1 MTFISLQ
8 ENLKQGLAIVSRI
21 VSKNINLPILNN
33 ILFKVNKSNI
43 ELIATNLEIG
53 ITHQVRGKIDS
64 EGEFTVD
71 SKIITDYINLLPGDK
86 VECEQDGSEIKIKC
100 QNYKTK
106 INIQDASDF
115 PLIPKV
121 NKDSFYSVPIDDL
134 RSALSEVIFAVANN
148 ETRLELSGVLW
159 LFTGDSL
166 ILVGT
171 DSYRL
176 AEKKIKI
183 KSNYESPI
191 NKVIVPARTLQEL
204 IRVLSSFK
212 DDEQLE
218 NAGEIKICLS
228 DNQILFIFGSTEL
241 VSRLINGGYPDYQ
254 QIIPLN
260 YKTRA
265 LINKNELMR
274 AIKASAIFSKA
285 GVNDVALDFKS
296 ETGKITISSASSQVG
311 ESSVELNSEI
321 EGDNNEIIINYRYF
335 LDGLNN
341 ISSDII
347 RLDLVNSGT
356 PCVLRPEKTDDYLY
370 IVMPIRQ

>member
-176 AEKKIKI
+176 AEKKIK
-183 KSNYESPI
+183 
-191 NKVIVPARTLQEL
+191 
-204 IRVLSSFK
+204 
-212 DDEQLE
+212 
-218 NAGEIKICLS
+218 
-228 DNQILFIFGSTEL
+228 
-241 VSRLINGGYPDYQ
+241 
-254 QIIPLN
+254 
-260 YKTRA
+260 
-265 LINKNELMR
+265 
-274 AIKASAIFSKA
+274 SAP
-285 GVNDVALDFKS
+285 
-296 ETGKITISSASSQVG
+296 
-311 ESSVELNSEI
+311 SVE
-321 EGDNNEIIINYRYF
+321 RF
-335 LDGLNN
+335 
-341 ISSDII
+341 
-347 RLDLVNSGT
+347 
-356 PCVLRPEKTDDYLY
+356 
-370 IVMPIRQ
+370 

>member
-8 ENLKQGLAIVSRI
+8 ENLKQGLAIVSRV

-43 ELIATNLEIG
+43 ELVATNLEMG

-71 SKIITDYINLLPGDK
+71 SKVITDYINLLPGDK
-86 VECEQDGSEIKIKC
+86 VECEQDRMEIKIKC

-106 INIQDASDF
+106 IHVQEASDF

-121 NKDSFYSVPIDDL
+121 DKENFYSILADDL
-134 RSALSEVIFAVANN
+134 RNALGEVIFAVTNN
-148 ETRLELSGVLW
+148 ETRLELSGVL
-159 LFTGDSL
+159 LTFTKDNL
-166 ILVGT
+166 TLVGT

-183 KSNYESPI
+183 KSNYENPN
-191 NKVIVPARTLQEL
+191 NKVIIPARTLQEL
-204 IRVLSSFK
+204 IRVLSGFK
-212 DDEQLE
+212 DDDRLE
-218 NAGEIKICLS
+218 GAGEIKICLS
-228 DNQILFIFGSTEL
+228 DNQVLFIFGSTEL
-241 VSRLINGGYPDYQ
+241 VSRLINGSYPDYQ

-260 YKTRA
+260 YKTRV

-285 GVNDVALDFKS
+285 GVNDVALDFRA
-296 ETGKITISSASSQVG
+296 ETG
-311 ESSVELNSEI
+311 
-321 EGDNNEIIINYRYF
+321 
-335 LDGLNN
+335 
-341 ISSDII
+341 
-347 RLDLVNSGT
+347 
-356 PCVLRPEKTDDYLY
+356 
-370 IVMPIRQ
+370 

>member
-8 ENLKQGLAIVSRI
+8 ENLKQGLAIVSRV

-43 ELIATNLEIG
+43 ELVATNLEMG

-71 SKIITDYINLLPGDK
+71 SKVITDYINLLPGDK
-86 VECEQDGSEIKIKC
+86 VECEQDRMEIKIKC

-106 INIQDASDF
+106 IHVQEASDF

-121 NKDSFYSVPIDDL
+121 DKENFYSILADDL
-134 RSALSEVIFAVANN
+134 RNALGEVIFAVTNN
-148 ETRLELSGVLW
+148 ETRLELSGVL
-159 LFTGDSL
+159 LTFTKDNL
-166 ILVGT
+166 TLVGT

-183 KSNYESPI
+183 KSNYENPN
-191 NKVIVPARTLQEL
+191 NKVIIPARTLQEL
-204 IRVLSSFK
+204 IRVLSGFK
-212 DDEQLE
+212 DDDRLE
-218 NAGEIKICLS
+218 GAGEIKICLS
-228 DNQILFIFGSTEL
+228 DNQVLFIFGSTEL
-241 VSRLINGGYPDYQ
+241 VSRLINGSYPDYQ

-260 YKTRA
+260 YKTRV

-285 GVNDVALDFKS
+285 GVNDVALDFRA

-341 ISSDII
+341 ISSDMVK
-347 RLDLVNSGT
+347 LDLVNSGT
-356 PCVLRPEKTDDYLY
+356 PCVLRPEKSDDYLY

>member
-53 ITHQVRGKIDS
+53 ITHQVRGKINI

-71 SKIITDYINLLPGDK
+71 SKVITDYINLLPSDK
-86 VECEQDGSEIKIKC
+86 VECEQDGMEIKIKC

-106 INIQDASDF
+106 IHIQEASDF

-121 NKDSFYSVPIDDL
+121 DKENFYSVLVDDL
-134 RSALSEVIFAVANN
+134 KDALSEVIFAVANN
-148 ETRLELSGVLW
+148 EIRLELSGIL
-159 LFTGDSL
+159 LSFAKDSL
-166 ILVGT
+166 TLVGT

-176 AEKKIKI
+176 AEKKIKV
-183 KSNYESPI
+183 KSNFEEP
-191 NKVIVPARTLQEL
+191 NKKVIVPARTLQEL

-212 DDEQLE
+212 DNDQLDG
-218 NAGEIKICLS
+218 AGEIKICLS
-228 DNQILFIFGSTEL
+228 ENQILFIFGATEL
-241 VSRLINGGYPDYQ
+241 VSRLINGSYPDYQ
-254 QIIPLN
+254 QIIPVN
-260 YKTRA
+260 YKTRV

-296 ETGKITISSASSQVG
+296 ETGKIIISSASSQVG

-341 ISSDII
+341 ISSDMVK
-347 RLDLVNSGT
+347 LDLVNFGT
-356 PCVLRPEKTDDYLY
+356 PCILRPDKNEDYLY

>member
-8 ENLKQGLAIVSRI
+8 ENLKQGLAIVSRV

-43 ELIATNLEIG
+43 ELVATNLEMG

-71 SKIITDYINLLPGDK
+71 SKVITDYINLLPGDK
-86 VECEQDGSEIKIKC
+86 VECEQDRMEIKIKC

-106 INIQDASDF
+106 IHVQEASDF

-121 NKDSFYSVPIDDL
+121 DKENFYSILADDL
-134 RSALSEVIFAVANN
+134 RNALGEVIFAVTNN
-148 ETRLELSGVLW
+148 ETRLELSGVL
-159 LFTGDSL
+159 LTFTKDNL
-166 ILVGT
+166 TLVGT

-183 KSNYESPI
+183 KSNYENPN
-191 NKVIVPARTLQEL
+191 NKVIIPARTLQEL
-204 IRVLSSFK
+204 IRVLSGFK
-212 DDEQLE
+212 DDDRLE
-218 NAGEIKICLS
+218 GAGEIKICLS
-228 DNQILFIFGSTEL
+228 DNQVLFIFGSTEL
-241 VSRLINGGYPDYQ
+241 VSRLINGSYPDYQ

-260 YKTRA
+260 YKTRV

-285 GVNDVALDFKS
+285 GVNDVALDFKA

-341 ISSDII
+341 ISSDMVK
-347 RLDLVNSGT
+347 LDLVNSGT
-356 PCVLRPEKTDDYLY
+356 PCVLRPEKSDDYLY

>member
-8 ENLKQGLAIVSRI
+8 ENLKTGLAIVSRV

-71 SKIITDYINLLPGDK
+71 SKVITDYINLLPGDK
-86 VECEQDGSEIKIKC
+86 VECEQDGVELKLKC

-106 INIQDASDF
+106 INVQEAADF

-121 NKDSFYSVPIDDL
+121 NKENFYSVSVDDL
-134 RSALSEVIFAVANN
+134 KGALGEVIFAVANN
-148 ETRLELSGVLW
+148 ETRLELSGVL
-159 LFTGDSL
+159 LSFTKDKL
-166 ILVGT
+166 TIAGT

-176 AEKKIKI
+176 AEKKIAI
-183 KSNYESPI
+183 KSNYEDS
-191 NKVIVPARTLQEL
+191 NVRAIVPARTLQEL
-204 IRVLSSFK
+204 VRVLSSFK
-212 DDEQLE
+212 EDDQLE
-218 NAGEIKICLS
+218 NTGEIKICLS
-228 DNQILFIFGSTEL
+228 ENQILFIFGATEL
-241 VSRLINGGYPDYQ
+241 VSRLINGNYPDYQ
-254 QIIPLN
+254 QIIPMN
-260 YKTRA
+260 YKTRVM
-265 LINKNELMR
+265 INKNEIIR

-296 ETGKITISSASSQVG
+296 EAGKIVISSASSQVG
-311 ESSVELNSEI
+311 ESSVELNAEI
-321 EGDNNEIIINYRYF
+321 EGDNNEIVVNYRYF

-347 RLDLVNSGT
+347 KLDLVNSGT
-356 PCVLRPEKTDDYLY
+356 PCVLRPEKNDDYLY

>member
-8 ENLKQGLAIVSRI
+8 ENLKQGLAIVSRV

-43 ELIATNLEIG
+43 ELVATNLEMG

-71 SKIITDYINLLPGDK
+71 SKVITDYINLLPGDK
-86 VECEQDGSEIKIKC
+86 VECEQDRMEIKIKC

-106 INIQDASDF
+106 IHVQEASDF

-121 NKDSFYSVPIDDL
+121 DKENFYSILADDL
-134 RSALSEVIFAVANN
+134 RNALGEVIFAVTNN
-148 ETRLELSGVLW
+148 ETRLELSGVL
-159 LFTGDSL
+159 LTFTKDNL
-166 ILVGT
+166 TLVGT

-183 KSNYESPI
+183 KSNYENPN
-191 NKVIVPARTLQEL
+191 NKVIIPARTLQEL
-204 IRVLSSFK
+204 IRVLSGFK
-212 DDEQLE
+212 DDDRLE
-218 NAGEIKICLS
+218 GAGEIKICLS
-228 DNQILFIFGSTEL
+228 DNQVLFIFGSTEL
-241 VSRLINGGYPDYQ
+241 VSRLINGSYPDYQ

-260 YKTRA
+260 YKTRV

-285 GVNDVALDFKS
+285 GVNDVALDFRA
-296 ETGKITISSASSQVG
+296 ETRKITISSASSQVG

-341 ISSDII
+341 ISSDMVK
-347 RLDLVNSGT
+347 LDLVNSGT
-356 PCVLRPEKTDDYLY
+356 PCVLRPEKSDDYLY

>member
-8 ENLKQGLAIVSRI
+8 ENLKQGLAIVSRV

-71 SKIITDYINLLPGDK
+71 SKVITDYINLLPGDK
-86 VECEQDGSEIKIKC
+86 VECEQDGMEIKLKC

-106 INIQDASDF
+106 INIQEASDF

-121 NKDSFYSVPIDDL
+121 NKENFYSASSEDIKN
-134 RSALSEVIFAVANN
+134 ALSEVIFAVTNN
-148 ETRLELSGVLW
+148 ETRLELSGVL
-159 LFTGDSL
+159 LSFAKDSL
-166 ILVGT
+166 TLVGT

-183 KSNYESPI
+183 KSNYEAPD

-212 DDEQLE
+212 DDDQLE
-218 NAGEIKICLS
+218 GAGEIKICLS

-241 VSRLINGGYPDYQ
+241 VSRLINGSYPDYQ
-254 QIIPLN
+254 QIIPMN
-260 YKTRA
+260 YKTRV

-285 GVNDVALDFKS
+285 GVNDVALDFKA

-321 EGDNNEIIINYRYF
+321 EGDNNDIIINYRYF

-341 ISSDII
+341 ISSDTVK
-347 RLDLVNSGT
+347 LDLVNSGT
-356 PCVLRPEKTDDYLY
+356 PCVLRPEKQDDYLY

>member
-8 ENLKQGLAIVSRI
+8 ENLKQGLAIVSRV

-43 ELIATNLEIG
+43 ELVATNLEIG

-71 SKIITDYINLLPGDK
+71 SKVITDYINLLPGDK
-86 VECEQDGSEIKIKC
+86 VECEQDGMEIKLKC

-106 INIQDASDF
+106 INIQEASDF

-121 NKDSFYSVPIDDL
+121 NKENFYSASSEDL
-134 RSALSEVIFAVANN
+134 KNALSEVIFAVTNN
-148 ETRLELSGVLW
+148 ETRLELSGVL
-159 LFTGDSL
+159 LSFTKDNL
-166 ILVGT
+166 TLVGT

-183 KSNYESPI
+183 KSNYESPD

-212 DDEQLE
+212 DDDQLE

-228 DNQILFIFGSTEL
+228 DNQILFILGSTEL
-241 VSRLINGGYPDYQ
+241 VSRLINGSYPDYQ
-254 QIIPLN
+254 QIIPMN
-260 YKTRA
+260 YKTRV

-285 GVNDVALDFKS
+285 GVNDVALDFKA

-341 ISSDII
+341 ISSDTVK
-347 RLDLVNSGT
+347 LDLVNSGT
-356 PCVLRPEKTDDYLY
+356 PCVLRPEKNDDYLY

>member
-1 MTFISLQ
+1 MIFISLQ
-8 ENLKQGLAIVSRI
+8 ENLKQGLAVVSRV

-53 ITHQVRGKIDS
+53 ITHQVRGKIDA

-71 SKIITDYINLLPGDK
+71 SKVITDYINLLPSDK
-86 VECEQDGSEIKIKC
+86 VECEQDGMEIKIKC

-106 INIQDASDF
+106 IHIQEASDF

-121 NKDSFYSVPIDDL
+121 DKENFYSVLVDDL
-134 RSALSEVIFAVANN
+134 KDALSEVIFAVANN
-148 ETRLELSGVLW
+148 ETRLELSGIL
-159 LFTGDSL
+159 LSFTKDSL
-166 ILVGT
+166 TLVGT

-176 AEKKIKI
+176 AEKKMKV
-183 KSNYESPI
+183 KSNFEDSDK
-191 NKVIVPARTLQEL
+191 KVIVPARTLQEL

-212 DDEQLE
+212 EDDQLE
-218 NAGEIKICLS
+218 GAGEIKICLS
-228 DNQILFIFGSTEL
+228 ENQILFIFGATEL
-241 VSRLINGGYPDYQ
+241 VSRLINGSYPDYQ
-254 QIIPLN
+254 QIIPVN
-260 YKTRA
+260 YKTRV

-296 ETGKITISSASSQVG
+296 ETGKIMISSASSQVG
-311 ESSVELNSEI
+311 ESSVELSSEI

-341 ISSDII
+341 ISSDMVK
-347 RLDLVNSGT
+347 LDLVNSGT
-356 PCVLRPEKTDDYLY
+356 PCILRPDKNEDYLY

>member
-8 ENLKQGLAIVSRI
+8 ENLKQGLAIVSRV

-71 SKIITDYINLLPGDK
+71 SKVITDYINLLPGDK
-86 VECEQDGSEIKIKC
+86 VECERDGLEIKIKC

-106 INIQDASDF
+106 IHVQDASDF

-121 NKDSFYSVPIDDL
+121 DKDNFYSIPVDEFK
-134 RSALSEVIFAVANN
+134 SALSEVIFAVANN
-148 ETRLELSGVLW
+148 ETRLELSGIL
-159 LFTGDSL
+159 LSFTGDSL
-166 ILVGT
+166 VLAGT

-183 KSNYESPI
+183 KSNYENPVS
-191 NKVIVPARTLQEL
+191 KVIVPARTLQEL

-212 DDEQLE
+212 EDEQLE

-228 DNQILFIFGSTEL
+228 ENQILFIFGSTEL
-241 VSRLINGGYPDYQ
+241 VSRLINGSYPDYQ

-260 YKTRA
+260 YKTRV

-347 RLDLVNSGT
+347 KLDLVNSGT

>member
-8 ENLKQGLAIVSRI
+8 ENLKQGLAIVSRV

-33 ILFKVNKSNI
+33 VLFKVNKSNI
-43 ELIATNLEIG
+43 ELVATNLEIG
-53 ITHQVRGKIDS
+53 ITHRVRGKIDV

-71 SKIITDYINLLPGDK
+71 SKVITDYINLLPSDR

-106 INIQDASDF
+106 IHVQEASDF

-121 NKDSFYSVPIDDL
+121 DKENFYSVSVDEFK
-134 RSALSEVIFAVANN
+134 SALSEVIFAVANN
-148 ETRLELSGVLW
+148 ETRLELSGVL
-159 LFTGDSL
+159 LSFTKDSL
-166 ILVGT
+166 VLAGT

-176 AEKKIKI
+176 AEKKMKI
-183 KSNYESPI
+183 KSNFDSSD

-212 DDEQLE
+212 EDEQLE
-218 NAGEIKICLS
+218 GDGEIKICLS
-228 DNQILFIFGSTEL
+228 DNQILFILGSTEL
-241 VSRLINGGYPDYQ
+241 VSRLINGSYPDYQ
-254 QIIPLN
+254 QIIPVN
-260 YKTRA
+260 YKTSILA
-265 LINKNELMR
+265 NKNELVR

-285 GVNDVALDFKS
+285 GVNDVALDFKA
-296 ETGKITISSASSQVG
+296 ETGQINISSASSQVG
-311 ESSVELNSEI
+311 ESSVELKAEI
-321 EGDNNEIIINYRYF
+321 EGDNNDIVINYRYF

-341 ISSDII
+341 IASDVVK
-347 RLDLVNSGT
+347 LDLVNSGT
-356 PCVLRPEKTDDYLY
+356 PCVLRPDKSDDYLY

>member
-8 ENLKQGLAIVSRI
+8 ENLKQGLAIVSRV

-71 SKIITDYINLLPGDK
+71 SKVITDYINLLPSDK
-86 VECEQDGSEIKIKC
+86 VECIQDGMEIKLKC

-106 INIQDASDF
+106 IHVQEASDF
-115 PLIPKV
+115 PLIPRV
-121 NKDSFYSVPIDDL
+121 DKDNFYSVQVDDL
-134 RSALSEVIFAVANN
+134 KNALSEVIFAVANN
-148 ETRLELSGVLW
+148 ETRLELSGIL
-159 LFTGDSL
+159 LSFTKDSL
-166 ILVGT
+166 TLVGT

-176 AEKKIKI
+176 AEKKLRV
-183 KSNYESPI
+183 KSTYENSD

-212 DDEQLE
+212 EDEQLE

-228 DNQILFIFGSTEL
+228 ENQILFILGSTEL
-241 VSRLINGGYPDYQ
+241 VSRLINGSYPDYQ
-254 QIIPLN
+254 QIIPMN
-260 YKTRA
+260 YKTRV

-285 GVNDVALDFKS
+285 GVNDVALDFKA
-296 ETGKITISSASSQVG
+296 ETGQITISSASSQVG
-311 ESSVELNSEI
+311 ESSVELSSEI

-341 ISSDII
+341 IPSDMVK
-347 RLDLVNSGT
+347 LDLVNSGT
-356 PCVLRPEKTDDYLY
+356 PCILRPDKSDDYLY